1 MLNGLYVPGNSILH
15 RARPG
20 VKLVGLALFTTLLFG
35 VPGPVPVAVGAA
47 VLVVAALAAGL
58 SPRWLA
64 RQVWGLRWIIVALG
78 IVQTFVGGPERA
90 FVVVGGLT
98 VAIVAA
104 ALVTATTRTTD
115 MMDAVV
121 RGLRPFRRFGV
132 DPDRVGLL
140 FSLAMRS
147 IFVVG
152 DIVREVGEARTAR
165 GLDRSLR
172 ALLVPVVIRTVR
184 HGERVGEALV
194 ARGLDD

>member
-1 MLNGLYVPGNSILH
+1 MV
-15 RARPG
+15 
-20 VKLVGLALFTTLLFG
+20 LAVFTTLLFG
-35 VPGPVPVAVGAA
+35 IPGSAPVAAGAA
-47 VLVVAALAAGL
+47 VLVVAALGAGL
-58 SPRWLA
+58 SPGWLG
-64 RQVWGLRWIIVALG
+64 RQVWGLRWIIVLLG
-78 IVQTFVGGPERA
+78 VVQTLVGGPVRA
-90 FVVVGGLT
+90 FVVVGGLV

-115 MMDAVV
+115 MMDAVA
-121 RGLRPFRRFGV
+121 RGLEPFRRFGV

-172 ALLVPVVIRTVR
+172 ALLIPVVIRTVR